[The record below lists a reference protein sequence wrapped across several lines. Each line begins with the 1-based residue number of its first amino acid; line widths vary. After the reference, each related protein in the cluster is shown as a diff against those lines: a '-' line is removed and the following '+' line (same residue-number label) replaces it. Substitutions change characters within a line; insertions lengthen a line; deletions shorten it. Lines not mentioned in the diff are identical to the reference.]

1 MWLALY
7 NMRNII
13 KKKEDHF
20 MKSSKHLWLFL
31 LSALC
36 LLSLDFAAW
45 AAEGIAGGQAS
56 AESVN
61 YFVWTVAGASFGL
74 AIAAA
79 ACGIAQSIAVRQ
91 GLEGIAR
98 QPEAAGSIQTA
109 MILGL
114 AFIESLVIY
123 VLLVALIL
131 LFVNPFA
138 KHFVS

>member
-1 MWLALY
+1 MKWSRRILFFLY
-7 NMRNII
+7 AVPCT
-13 KKKEDHF
+13 
-20 MKSSKHLWLFL
+20 LYATLPV
-31 LSALC
+31 
-36 LLSLDFAAW
+36 W
-45 AAEGIAGGQAS
+45 AAEAGATGHAS

-74 AIAAA
+74 ALAAA

-98 QPEAAGSIQTA
+98 QPEAAGPIQTA

-131 LFVNPFA
+131 LFVNPFT

>member
-1 MWLALY
+1 
-7 NMRNII
+7 
-13 KKKEDHF
+13 
-20 MKSSKHLWLFL
+20 MKSSRRFLFFL
-31 LSALC
+31 YAVPCTLYA
-36 LLSLDFAAW
+36 SLPAW
-45 AAEGIAGGQAS
+45 AAEAAGASGQAS
-56 AESVN
+56 DASVS

-74 AIAAA
+74 ALAAA

-138 KHFVS
+138 KHFVA

>member
-1 MWLALY
+1 
-7 NMRNII
+7 
-13 KKKEDHF
+13 
-20 MKSSKHLWLFL
+20 MKSHQIFSFL
-31 LSALC
+31 LLTAFC
-36 LLSLDFAAW
+36 LLLTSICW
-45 AAEGIAGGQAS
+45 AAEVAEGGHAS

-79 ACGIAQSIAVRQ
+79 ACGIAQSIVVRQ

-98 QPEAAGSIQTA
+98 QPEAAGQIQTA

>member
-1 MWLALY
+1 
-7 NMRNII
+7 
-13 KKKEDHF
+13 
-20 MKSSKHLWLFL
+20 MKSSRNISLFL
-31 LSALC
+31 LSVIYF
-36 LLSLDFAAW
+36 LSSDFAAW
-45 AAEGIAGGQAS
+45 AAESAAGGQAS
-56 AESVN
+56 AGSVN

-79 ACGIAQSIAVRQ
+79 ACGIAQSIAAKQ